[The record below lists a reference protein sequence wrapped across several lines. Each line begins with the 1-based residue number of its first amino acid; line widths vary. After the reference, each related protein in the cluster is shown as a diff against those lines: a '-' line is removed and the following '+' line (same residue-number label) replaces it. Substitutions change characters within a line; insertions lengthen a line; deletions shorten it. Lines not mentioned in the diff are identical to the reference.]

1 MKNWKNNIKNK
12 EKKLMEKKNVIKKT
26 RLQRAK
32 KL

>member
-12 EKKLMEKKNVIKKT
+12 EKKLMEKKNAIKKT